1 MNVQHLFENAR
12 TLTPDLTVTNHK
24 MKPLPLAERL
34 KVLKKQDLNDE
45 TKIGRLP
52 TNNVEVDLA
61 TWRQNDSNAVKV
73 PRGYLDSAEL
83 LEYATKNDKV
93 FMSLD
98 REKKESKKLEGTVN
112 RLELKDKILALTSNR
127 VAKYKALIAVQDV
140 VRNWPK
146 STLKNSYKTLPEI
159 EIIARS

>member
-1 MNVQHLFENAR
+1 
-12 TLTPDLTVTNHK
+12 
-24 MKPLPLAERL
+24 
-34 KVLKKQDLNDE
+34 
-45 TKIGRLP
+45 
-52 TNNVEVDLA
+52 
-61 TWRQNDSNAVKV
+61 
-73 PRGYLDSAEL
+73 L

>member
-12 TLTPDLTVTNHK
+12 TLTSDFAFTNHK

-34 KVLKKQDLNDE
+34 KVLKKQDLKDE

-61 TWRQNDSNAVKV
+61 TWRQNDTNAVKV

-93 FMSLD
+93 LMSLD
-98 REKKESKKLEGTVN
+98 RENKESKKLDGTVT
-112 RLELKDKILALTSNR
+112 RMELKDKILALAGKR

-140 VRNWPK
+140 VRNWRK
-146 STLKNSYKTLPEI
+146 STVKNSRKTLPEI

>member
-12 TLTPDLTVTNHK
+12 TLTPNLTLTNHK
-24 MKPLPLAERL
+24 MKPLPLSERL

-61 TWRQNDSNAVKV
+61 TWRQNDANAVKV

-93 FMSLD
+93 LMSLD
-98 REKKESKKLEGTVN
+98 RENKESKKMDGRVT
-112 RLELKDKILALTSNR
+112 RLELKNKILALDGNR

-146 STLKNSYKTLPEI
+146 STLKNSPKTLPEI